1 VLTRRCDYRRV
12 YRPQFPPA
20 ANRPLTGVCPLMSIF
35 KPPSHVWLPGAT
47 SKGVYGG
54 ELIDPDLARVW
65 VYDIIDVV
73 HDLES
78 WGAEFIRRPDGE
90 LDLKA
95 FPTHSRNRACHHYDT
110 TGNMLTK
117 VLSKKLRGDERIEK
131 HSITAIVDLLKRN
144 DRVVGAW
151 GVDYHQYILQ
161 M

>member
-1 VLTRRCDYRRV
+1 
-12 YRPQFPPA
+12 
-20 ANRPLTGVCPLMSIF
+20 M
-35 KPPSHVWLPGAT
+35 
-47 SKGVYGG
+47 
-54 ELIDPDLARVW
+54 
-65 VYDIIDVV
+65 V

-131 HSITAIVDLLKRN
+131 HSITAVVDLIKRN
-144 DRVVGAW
+144 GRVIGAW
-151 GVDYHQYILQ
+151 GVDYQKGVLVIYSAK
-161 M
+161 